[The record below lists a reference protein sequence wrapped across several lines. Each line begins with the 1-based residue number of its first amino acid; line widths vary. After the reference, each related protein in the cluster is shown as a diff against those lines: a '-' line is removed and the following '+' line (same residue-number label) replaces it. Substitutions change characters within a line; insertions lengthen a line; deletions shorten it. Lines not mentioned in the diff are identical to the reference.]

1 MKMLK
6 LGLIA
11 LSLVVSSLSYSQEQ
25 IKKTPEQRAALKT
38 ERLAKELLL
47 STEQKEKVLN
57 LYTGIAQKNDVTRK
71 STSLSKE
78 QKEVEIKANS
88 KDRIEKMKSIL
99 NEKQYAKYEAIE
111 AKKAK
116 LKEERKETLQK
127 TKNQRNKATDKTEKI
142 KEDIEEEL

>member
-1 MKMLK
+1 MLK

-25 IKKTPEQRAALKT
+25 QKKTPEQRAVSKT
-38 ERLAKELLL
+38 ERLTKELLL
-47 STEQKEKVLN
+47 SPEQKEKVLN
-57 LYTGIAQKNDVTRK
+57 LYTGIAQKNDITRK

-78 QKEVEIKANS
+78 QKQVAIKENS
-88 KDRIEKMKSIL
+88 KDKIVQMKSIL
-99 NEKQYAKYEAIE
+99 NEQQFAKYEAIE

-127 TKNQRNKATDKTEKI
+127 TKNQRNKATENV
-142 KEDIEEEL
+142 KEEIEEEL

>member
-1 MKMLK
+1 MLK

-25 IKKTPEQRAALKT
+25 QKKTPEQRAALKT

-47 STEQKEKVLN
+47 SPEQKEKVLN
-57 LYTGIAQKNDVTRK
+57 LYTGIAQKNDITRK

-78 QKEVEIKANS
+78 QKQVAIKENS
-88 KDRIEKMKSIL
+88 KDKIVQMKSIL
-99 NEKQYAKYEAIE
+99 NEQQFAKYEAIE

-127 TKNQRNKATDKTEKI
+127 TKNQRNKATENV
-142 KEDIEEEL
+142 KEEIEEEL